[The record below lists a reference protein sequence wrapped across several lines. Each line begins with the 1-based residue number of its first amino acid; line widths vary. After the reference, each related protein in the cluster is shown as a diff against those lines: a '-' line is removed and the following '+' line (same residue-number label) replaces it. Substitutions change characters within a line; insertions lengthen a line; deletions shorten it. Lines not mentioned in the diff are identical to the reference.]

1 VDIVRT
7 LRVISL
13 AEAISFLLLLVATG
27 VKYGAGLPQG
37 VKVLGPVHG
46 MLFLGYVALVLVA
59 RGRLG
64 WSFGRTVLALIAA
77 VLPVAPLLV
86 ERFWLRGPRPVPAGA
101 VGQWKSDS
109 VSAHRR

>member
-13 AEAISFLLLLVATG
+13 AEATSFLLLLVATA

-37 VKVLGPVHG
+37 VKVLGPLHG
-46 MLFLGYVALVLVA
+46 VLFLGYVALVLMA
-59 RGRLG
+59 RGPLG
-64 WSFGRTVLALIAA
+64 WSAGRTVLALVAG

-86 ERFWLRGPRPVPAGA
+86 EHFWLRGTEPVPARPG
-101 VGQWKSDS
+101 S
-109 VSAHRR
+109 